1 MNKGKDAW
9 GVQDE
14 WENEA
19 QTKKQ
24 NTLKT
29 MLQSIKKTWHAKDD
43 GTRYRPSNNIDIRTC
58 YMC

>member
-1 MNKGKDAW
+1 M
-9 GVQDE
+9 QDE

-24 NTLKT
+24 NTLKK

-43 GTRYRPSNNIDIRTC
+43 GTRYRSRHDIDTRTC
-58 YMC
+58 YMCWKV